1 MDEDV
6 KQFLKVVAKIVR
18 RRGKKVQK
26 NVSSGID
33 NRK

>member
-18 RRGKKVQK
+18 RRGKKVQS
-26 NVSSGID
+26 NNSSGID